1 MTGAIERKTEYADNI
16 ASMYTK
22 LLPWE
27 GGREGRMYG
36 RTCGQTDIPAYS
48 VTATKKKA
56 ESKKKEKKRK
66 ERKRRGKEKRGRF
79 AISIKS
85 NHSDVMASRITRRDG
100 GGARRIKFNNIHN
113 PHLPRPFFSLALS
126 LA

>member
-27 GGREGRMYG
+27 GGRDERTDARAGR
-36 RTCGQTDIPAYS
+36 QTYQL
-48 VTATKKKA
+48 TASLRLKRKQKV
-56 ESKKKEKKRK
+56 KKKEKKRK